1 MRTTDELAE
10 AIQQLT
16 AALDAYDTSLQQAVG
31 QALQITRSDPAT
43 RALLDAQATS
53 RKTLDEVKR
62 SAGRVTT
69 QLDQL
74 DQLVRTTALITSTLD
89 LDEVLEEVIDTVVD
103 LTGAERVYLM
113 LHDESGSLKMR
124 TARNWDQQTLS
135 QGDIGLSQSV
145 VNAALENGEA
155 IVTTNAQADQRFAS
169 KESIVMQKLRSII
182 CVPLTIS
189 GKTVG
194 VLYADNRF
202 RMGAFS
208 DEMIP
213 VLNAFGTQAAI
224 AIFNAQVFGQ
234 VQQNLDEAKQRIR
247 ELQIQIDKDKVDEQV
262 RSITQTGFFQELADA
277 AEEMRRRQREQR
289 DRDSE

>member
-169 KESIVMQKLRSII
+169 KESIVMQTLRSII

-247 ELQIQIDKDKVDEQV
+247 ELQIKIDKDKVDEQV